1 MSERDADRSERV
13 QFEVPQLPSLWDP
26 LDDEVELARTIPR
39 PQDADGGPP
48 DAQAVRDYKTR
59 ILGKFFDQVAF
70 EHSHLFGWPVGLYIP
85 ANADA
90 KQWPFLY
97 GDPHRYSQS
106 WTNGIG
112 WSQADH
118 GDGSLLASAFS
129 PTVAGAIDGKAEA
142 GLGVRY
148 RATDALARIRI
159 QPDLR
164 FTGRFQW
171 NVSPPP
177 TVWTSV
183 RAVASVLVGGFQL
196 DPVTNRWEPMTTSPW
211 RRFTVF
217 DRQQSGS
224 GAYAVEVTPF
234 NRSISKVSG
243 EVLVEGGRTYLL
255 SVVAQV
261 ALRITTT
268 DSGGRPVR
276 VTEGTFDSFGSLVGL
291 VPEIW
296 LDNTVYI
303 A

>member
-1 MSERDADRSERV
+1 MPERDADRAEHM
-13 QFEVPQLPSLWDP
+13 QLEVPQLPSLWDP
-26 LDDEVELARTIPR
+26 PDREAEVTAFLAKLRDG
-39 PQDADGGPP
+39 DAAP
-48 DAQAVRDYKTR
+48 DAGFVRDFKALT
-59 ILGKFFDQVAF
+59 LKQHFDQVAF
-70 EHSHLFGWPVGLYIP
+70 EHTHLFGWPSGLYIP
-85 ANADA
+85 ANANA
-90 KQWPFLY
+90 REWPYLY

-118 GDGSLLASAFS
+118 GDGSLLASASS

-171 NVSPPP
+171 NVSPPA
-177 TVWTSV
+177 TVWTAV
-183 RAVASVLVGGFQL
+183 RAVASIHVGGFQL
-196 DPVTNRWEPMTTSPW
+196 DPLTNRWEPIATSPW

-217 DRQQSGS
+217 DRTQSGS
-224 GAYAVEVTPF
+224 GAHAVELTPF
-234 NRSISKVSG
+234 NRSSSKVSG

-261 ALRITTT
+261 ALLITTT
-268 DSGGRPVR
+268 DSGGKPVR

-296 LDNTVYI
+296 LDKTVYI